1 MLVPKPRQDRTRTDW
16 FMNDW
21 FLRGDY
27 GVAPTN
33 FTALLLALL
42 LAFACG
48 HAVAWCYMLT
58 HTGLSYSRSY
68 VNTLI
73 LIPVIVALV
82 MLVLANNIVIAFGLM
97 AIFAMVRFR
106 SVLRDTLD
114 TAYVLAVIV
123 MGLACGT
130 HKFTSAIIGC
140 LATVAIMVYF
150 RATGFGARQRYDLI
164 LNVHWNRP
172 AADLPELVRLLN
184 RHSRRIQCASQRTS
198 EGYAGLDISYRLLL
212 RDPDAAHLL
221 MDELKALT
229 GVARASS
236 LGAGDESEL

>member
-1 MLVPKPRQDRTRTDW
+1 MTDW
-16 FMNDW
+16 LF
-21 FLRGDY
+21 RGDY
-27 GVAPTN
+27 GVVPTN
-33 FTALLLALL
+33 YIAMLLAML

-48 HAVAWCYMLT
+48 HAVAWAYMFT

-73 LIPVIVALV
+73 LMPVIVSLV

-130 HKFTSAIIGC
+130 LKYSSAVIGC
-140 LATVAIMVYF
+140 LVTVGIMLYF
-150 RATGFGARQRYDLI
+150 WATGFGTRHRYDVI
-164 LNVHWNRP
+164 LNVQWTRS
-172 AADLPELVRLLN
+172 AAELPELIRLLK
-184 RHSRRIQCASQRTS
+184 RHSQSMQCASQRASDTS
-198 EGYAGLDISYRLLL
+198 PAIDVSYRLLL
-212 RDPDAAHLL
+212 RNPVGGHDLL
-221 MDELKALT
+221 REVKALE
-229 GVARASS
+229 GVSRASS
-236 LGAGDESEL
+236 LSASDESEI